1 MNPISQPGWDNASRA
16 VPDWRSLLRAASTEE
31 EIISAA
37 RDYVATWSPEEVARL
52 PAECR
57 PGRIRDGEDIGRWA
71 FDLATAHC
79 ATTVG
84 GEEEDL
90 LTKMLVFVTH
100 AAGRLAEIKAANA
113 SDMEALD

>member
-1 MNPISQPGWDNASRA
+1 MNPNINWGYSSAA
-16 VPDWRSLLRAASTEE
+16 VPDWRSLVNAASTEE
-31 EIISAA
+31 EVVSAT
-37 RDYVATWSPEEVARL
+37 RDYVATWTPEEIARL
-52 PAECR
+52 PDDCR

-79 ATTVG
+79 AMNVEG
-84 GEEEDL
+84 DQEEL

-113 SDMEALD
+113 PDMEAAD